1 MSMSMMIFDEIT
13 FWHWLIA
20 GVILIAFEM
29 FVPGVVFM
37 WVGIA
42 AIITGVV
49 AWAAPDLS
57 LEWLLIIFAVLSV
70 ISVVSGRMYLTKR
83 PLATDHPKLNRRGQR
98 YVGRTFVLS
107 EPIVDGYGKI
117 KVDDSTWKISGP
129 DLATG
134 TKVEVVDVDG
144 TVLKVEA
151 QS

>member
-70 ISVVSGRMYLTKR
+70 ISVVSGRMYLKKH
-83 PLATDHPKLNRRGQR
+83 PLATDHPKLNHRGQR